1 MGVGHGL
8 TKFPGSKGG
17 QMGRH
22 TGCCGEGSGSS
33 MAQYDVTWTC
43 PSIVKN
49 KMGGKQESKG
59 NVPADMVGLQGKTK
73 INWSPWAKTLNTIRI
88 RIL

>member
-1 MGVGHGL
+1 MGG
-8 TKFPGSKGG
+8 
-17 QMGRH
+17 H
-22 TGCCGEGSGSS
+22 TGHCGS
-33 MAQYDVTWTC
+33 MADRSMVQYDVTWTC

-49 KMGGKQESKG
+49 KMGGKQESKE

-73 INWSPWAKTLNTIRI
+73 INWSPWAKTLNTIGI